1 MKWFECLEWISFN
14 VVGVISTTWI
24 ASLLTNWSSLMAILV
39 GISIIIMNVYK
50 IKGIILDNKL
60 KNKELND
67 GK

>member
-1 MKWFECLEWISFN
+1 MKWFECLEWISLN

-50 IKGIILDNKL
+50 IQGIILDNKL

>member
-1 MKWFECLEWISFN
+1 MKWFECLEWISLN
-14 VVGVISTTWI
+14 IVGVISTTWI